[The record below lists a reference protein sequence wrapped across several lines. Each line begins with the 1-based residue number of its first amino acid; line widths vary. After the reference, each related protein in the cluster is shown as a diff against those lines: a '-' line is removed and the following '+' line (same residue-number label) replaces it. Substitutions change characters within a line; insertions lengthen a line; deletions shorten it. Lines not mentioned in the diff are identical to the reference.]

1 MFEVENTTYSGVGK
15 TFVGVYDAPEPVRV
29 DWKGREV
36 FKGEEYYI
44 FDVADGVIYVHIEE
58 VREYLDDYRLDV
70 ECYEQL
76 IKLIEAYHNNYPVIM

>member
-1 MFEVENTTYSGVGK
+1 M
-15 TFVGVYDAPEPVRV
+15 
-29 DWKGREV
+29 DWKGRKV

-44 FDVADGVIYVHIEE
+44 FDVADGEIYVHIEE

-76 IKLIEAYHNNYPVIM
+76 IKLIEAHHDNYPVIM